1 MQESML
7 YATSN
12 CQVNKTKHL
21 EWLEKAYDRQSS
33 RYNYSFD
40 RLCRGCGGGGGI
52 DFAL

>member
-21 EWLEKAYDRQSS
+21 EWLEKAYDSKFS
-33 RYNYSFD
+33 IITGNLIDSAE
-40 RLCRGCGGGGGI
+40 GAGGI
-52 DFAL
+52 DFDL

>member
-21 EWLEKAYDRQSS
+21 EWLEKAYDSQSS
-33 RYNYSFD
+33 RYNIHLIDSAEAA
-40 RLCRGCGGGGGI
+40 GGI